1 MTKSSKRPRNLN
13 GRVRPIT
20 QAEVSVLLTA
30 IQEVSANPWGDALFI
45 WVFLM
50 TGAPARALLTLR
62 PRDVD
67 PLECTLTLRSARGF
81 LVMPLPDFM
90 VEFVWDFAAAH
101 AVSKPHEHVFTV
113 AGTDGTLSPMTVG
126 YLRNLLADVAAEV
139 TLPGV
144 HVSLDGL
151 WEHAAAAT
159 AADVDALG
167 ALRPR
172 DQNTAMLAGMVTRW
186 GGCHPWLHDD
196 FS

>member
-1 MTKSSKRPRNLN
+1 MSKSLKRRRNLN

-20 QAEVSVLLTA
+20 LAEVSVLLTA
-30 IQEVSANPWGDALFI
+30 IQKVSGNPWGDALFI

-50 TGAPARALLTLR
+50 TGAPARALLNLR
-62 PRDVD
+62 LRDVD

-90 VEFVWDFAAAH
+90 IELVRDFAAAH
-101 AVSKPHEHVFTV
+101 AVSNPHEHVFTV

-126 YLRNLLADVAAEV
+126 YLRNLFADVAAVV

-151 WEHAAAAT
+151 WEQAVAAT
-159 AADVDALG
+159 IADVVALG
-167 ALRPR
+167 PLRPR
-172 DQNTAMLAGMVTRW
+172 DPNTAMLAGMVARW

-196 FS
+196 VS